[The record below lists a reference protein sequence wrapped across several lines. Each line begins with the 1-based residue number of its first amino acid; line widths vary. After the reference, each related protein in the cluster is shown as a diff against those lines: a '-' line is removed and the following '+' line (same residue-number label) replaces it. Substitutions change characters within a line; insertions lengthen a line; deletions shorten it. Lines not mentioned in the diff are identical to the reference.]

1 MAIRRLDGH
10 GTISKVKNRDL
21 YQIQVRITVD
31 GKKRRVT
38 RYGKTKK

>member
-1 MAIRRLDGH
+1 MTIRRLYSH
-10 GTISKVKNRDL
+10 GTINKVKDRDL